1 MSTTAD
7 WVGQDAATGGLGT
20 PPATPIAA
28 LPPIEKLQPSLR
40 LDPTSGE
47 PYRAAAIRWAFLLF
61 LLAGLAEAGTLGL
74 TWWRAIHMD
83 TFPAAAALIAW
94 THPNPGSI
102 PSILIAV
109 ATMLIGL
116 ALVTAPVLTGYL
128 AWVGQRASR
137 WWAIAALVLSIATFV
152 ITPPAAPGASWLA
165 PIWGNIGWL
174 AVPLMVAGAVLIWL
188 PDSGRTFA
196 DWAGF
201 RRPIMPASHAGNIVY
216 GRLEQF
222 R

>member
-1 MSTTAD
+1 MTAEWAGPSATTD
-7 WVGQDAATGGLGT
+7 GLGT
-20 PPATPIAA
+20 PLATPIAA

-40 LDPTSGE
+40 LDPTTGE
-47 PYRAAAIRWAFLLF
+47 PHRSGTIRWAFLLL

-83 TFPAAAALIAW
+83 TFPAAARLIAW

-109 ATMLIGL
+109 ATMLLGL
-116 ALVTAPVLTGYL
+116 ALITAPVLAGYL
-128 AWVGQRASR
+128 AWVGQAASR
-137 WWAIAALVLSIATFV
+137 WWAIAALALSLATFV

-174 AVPLMVAGAVLIWL
+174 AVPLALGGAVLTWL
-188 PDSGRTFA
+188 PASGRTFA
-196 DWAGF
+196 DWVGF
-201 RRPIMPASHAGNIVY
+201 RRAAVPASHTGSIVY